1 MQHTPKS
8 GTRRLAMSTLMGL
21 SALTLLPSLA
31 QAQTTA
37 PIKAVASFSIL
48 GDMVK
53 QVGGDRLDVAVLV
66 NAGAD
71 AHVFQPTPTQA
82 RLVGQADILFSN
94 GLGFEGW
101 MERLLNTASYKGRHV
116 IASRGIEPI
125 EGGDHDEH
133 GEDHD
138 EHEDHDDH
146 DDENDGHSD
155 HDHHGDADPHA
166 WQSVPN
172 VMVYVG
178 NIAKGLCE
186 ADPAGCELYERNASR
201 YRAELKALDADI
213 RAQWKAIPEEQ
224 RKVITSHDAFGYYAQ
239 AYGVK
244 FLAPQGVNTD
254 SEASAKDVAH
264 LIRQIK
270 QEKITALFVES
281 ISDPR
286 LIAQIGRETGVK
298 PAGELY
304 SDSLSDAKGA
314 APTYLGM
321 MRHNTMVLTKAIPGY

>member
-1 MQHTPKS
+1 MHHPALRS
-8 GTRRLAMSTLMGL
+8 HRRHALNALIGL
-21 SALTLLPSLA
+21 VSLTLLPSLTL
-31 QAQTTA
+31 AQTTTPA
-37 PIKAVASFSIL
+37 RAVASFSIL
-48 GDMVK
+48 GDLVR
-53 QVGGDRLDVAVLV
+53 QVGGERVAVDVLV
-66 NAGAD
+66 GPGAD

-82 RLVGQADILFSN
+82 KLVGQADILFSN

-116 IASRGIEPI
+116 ITSRGIEPI
-125 EGGDHDEH
+125 EGDDHDEQ
-133 GEDHD
+133 EDH
-138 EHEDHDDH
+138 EKEK
-146 DDENDGHSD
+146 NGHSD
-155 HDHHGDADPHA
+155 HGHHEDADPHA

-186 ADPAGCELYERNASR
+186 ADPAGCELYQRNALR
-201 YRAELKALDADI
+201 YRAELQALDSDI
-213 RAQWKAIPEEQ
+213 RAQWKAIPVAQ

-254 SEASAKDVAH
+254 SEASAKGVAQ
-264 LIRQIK
+264 LVRQIK
-270 QEKITALFVES
+270 KEKIKALFVES

-298 PAGELY
+298 PAGELF
-304 SDSLSDAKGA
+304 SDSLSAPAGA
-314 APTYLGM
+314 APDYLSM
-321 MRHNTMVLTKAIPGY
+321 MRHNTVALTKAIPGY